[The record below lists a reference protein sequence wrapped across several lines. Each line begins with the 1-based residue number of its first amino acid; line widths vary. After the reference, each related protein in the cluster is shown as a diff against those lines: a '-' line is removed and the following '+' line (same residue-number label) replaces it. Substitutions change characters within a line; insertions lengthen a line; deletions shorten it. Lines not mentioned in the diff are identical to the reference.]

1 MLRNKGRTTI
11 NVPASD
17 GNSSNLLAEILMS
30 RSSTRSSC
38 GTAKDCNAGIV
49 GANQGSVLQ
58 CTVRAIF
65 LPVAVVLGTAVTA
78 RSEIVIVFVI
88 IVTRVQSKTSLVAA
102 IPVMAP
108 RTVAAVMQ
116 TLIDLPGGSVPLRN
130 TPLSHV
136 LEPW

>member
-1 MLRNKGRTTI
+1 
-11 NVPASD
+11 
-17 GNSSNLLAEILMS
+17 MS